1 MFELTSRLLNNL
13 GYIIALAFFFT
24 KFKRAKNIFT
34 KKEYTK
40 TDIILLS
47 IFFSFLS
54 IIGTYTGIYYRG
66 AIVNTRNIGVAVAGI
81 IGGPQVGIITGMVA
95 GIHRF
100 FVDIE
105 SPTTIACGI
114 SSILGGFITSVFFK
128 KTNEKNCYIYGFIS
142 GFLIENL
149 SMLLILLTGF
159 FLYDFVIA
167 IDIVKNIY
175 LPMILANALG
185 VSIVIIIIED
195 LISEKEIMAGKQA
208 KLALE
213 IANKSLPYIRKGNS
227 LDEVCKIILESLE
240 AKVVVITDDK
250 NIIASHLISD
260 EYILNHSEIK
270 SSATKQV
277 LKTGEF
283 LILGKEESDIID
295 FQCISGNIK
304 SCIILPLFQEEKK
317 ISGTL
322 KLYFDTPK
330 FVTAR
335 KQYLAEG
342 LSMLLSTQIELSNIE
357 NFKAMAKEAELK
369 ALQTQINPHFLFNA
383 LHTISSFVRIEPD
396 RAREITRAL
405 NDKEFT
411 GFEREYL
418 GVKYYC
424 MRQYDSTIDAPVV
437 YEDKDITNTFGEVLA
452 KAGMKQL
459 RTAETEKYAHVTFF
473 FNGGK
478 EEQFAGEDRKLVA
491 SPKVAT
497 YDLQPEMSACGVTE
511 GLMEALNSGEYD
523 VIIVNYANPDMVG
536 HTGVFD
542 AAVAAVQK
550 VDRCIAKVSEK
561 VLELGGT
568 LLITADHGNVE
579 LMEDP
584 ETHIP
589 FTAHTTNNV
598 PFILV
603 SNEYKNAKLE
613 DGKLSDIAPT
623 MLDILGLAKPEEM
636 NGKSLLVK

>member
-40 TDIILLS
+40 IDIILLS

-396 RAREITRAL
+396 RAREIIINLSTYLRYNLENFSRLLSLKDELSQVEAYINIEKARFGDKIKVIYNIPEKYMNIQLPSLIIQPLVENSIKHGILKRREGGTIAISVSENKAEYIISIEDDGVGIEQSIIDGIDDKIEKNIGLKNVHNRLKILYGKGL
-405 NDKEFT
+405 NIKKL
-411 GFEREYL
+411 ERGTKITFYIS
-418 GVKYYC
+418 K
-424 MRQYDSTIDAPVV
+424 
-437 YEDKDITNTFGEVLA
+437 EDK
-452 KAGMKQL
+452 
-459 RTAETEKYAHVTFF
+459 
-473 FNGGK
+473 
-478 EEQFAGEDRKLVA
+478 
-491 SPKVAT
+491 
-497 YDLQPEMSACGVTE
+497 C
-511 GLMEALNSGEYD
+511 
-523 VIIVNYANPDMVG
+523 
-536 HTGVFD
+536 
-542 AAVAAVQK
+542 
-550 VDRCIAKVSEK
+550 
-561 VLELGGT
+561 
-568 LLITADHGNVE
+568 
-579 LMEDP
+579 
-584 ETHIP
+584 
-589 FTAHTTNNV
+589 
-598 PFILV
+598 
-603 SNEYKNAKLE
+603 
-613 DGKLSDIAPT
+613 
-623 MLDILGLAKPEEM
+623 
-636 NGKSLLVK
+636 